1 MKLSAYQYPSCRV
14 LRIVDGDTV
23 DLMINLGFD
32 LFTKKRVRLYGIDA
46 PETRTRDLI
55 EKKKGKE
62 TKQRL
67 TDLILGPNAAYLEDA
82 RVDLES
88 HDWDKYGRVL
98 GTLWVGDLNVN
109 RQLVVEGFAREY
121 DGGKR

>member
-1 MKLSAYQYPSCRV
+1 MKSAAYQYPACRV

-23 DLMINLGFD
+23 DLLINLGFD
-32 LFTKKRVRLYGIDA
+32 ILTEKRVRLYGIDA
-46 PETRTRDLI
+46 PETRTRNLEEKEKGFRTKARLHELI
-55 EKKKGKE
+55 VGN
-62 TKQRL
+62 
-67 TDLILGPNAAYLEDA
+67 GVVLENA

-88 HDWDKYGRVL
+88 YEWDKYGRVL
-98 GTLWVGDLNVN
+98 GVLWIGDLNIN

>member
-1 MKLSAYQYPSCRV
+1 MKFAAYQYSACRV
-14 LRIVDGDTV
+14 VRIVDGDTV

-46 PETRTRDLI
+46 PETRTRDLD
-55 EKKKGKE
+55 EKQKGFR
-62 TKQRL
+62 TKARL
-67 TDLILGPNAAYLEDA
+67 HELILGKADFLDDA

-98 GTLWVGDLNVN
+98 GTLWVGDLNIN
-109 RQLVVEGFAREY
+109 RQLVVEGLAREY

>member
-1 MKLSAYQYPSCRV
+1 MKFAPYQYPSCSVVRV
-14 LRIVDGDTV
+14 VDGDTV
-23 DLMINLGFD
+23 DLMINLGFE

-55 EKKKGKE
+55 EKKAGLKTKE
-62 TKQRL
+62 RL
-67 TDLILGPNAAYLEDA
+67 LQLILGHEVDLDRA

-98 GTLWVGDLNVN
+98 GTLWVGDLNIN
-109 RQLVVEGFAREY
+109 RQLIVEGLAREY

>member
-1 MKLSAYQYPSCRV
+1 MKFAPYQYPSCSVVRV
-14 LRIVDGDTV
+14 VDGDTV
-23 DLMINLGFD
+23 DLMINLGFE

-55 EKKKGKE
+55 EKKAGLKTKE
-62 TKQRL
+62 RL
-67 TDLILGPNAAYLEDA
+67 LQLILGHEVDLDRA

-109 RQLVVEGFAREY
+109 RQLVVEGYAKEY

>member
-1 MKLSAYQYPSCRV
+1 MKTSQYQYPSCSVVRV
-14 LRIVDGDTV
+14 VDGDTV
-23 DLMINLGFD
+23 DLLINLGFD
-32 LFTKKRVRLYGIDA
+32 LLTKKRVRLFGIDA
-46 PETRTRDLI
+46 PETRTRDFN
-55 EKKKGKE
+55 EKKKGLE
-62 TKQRL
+62 TKDRL
-67 TDLILGPNAAYLEDA
+67 TSLLLGDEVDLDRA

-109 RQLVVEGFAREY
+109 RQLVVEGYAKEY